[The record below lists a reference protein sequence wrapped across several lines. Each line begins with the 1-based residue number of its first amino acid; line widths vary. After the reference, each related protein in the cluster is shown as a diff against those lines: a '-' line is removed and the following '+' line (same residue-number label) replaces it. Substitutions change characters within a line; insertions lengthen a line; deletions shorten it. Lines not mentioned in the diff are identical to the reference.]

1 MHYAGAQEP
10 PRLAIVQG
18 VLAIPLK
25 RFERPLVG
33 FLSRKQIQAILDA
46 PDPDTWSGRRD
57 RVMLTTLYNTGA
69 RVSELI
75 YLCIDDVSLSQAQRF
90 AFWVKGVRGGACL
103 CGRASQERASDGYR
117 AKNPLDV
124 SSRFHSVICQFL
136 GRVQHGSVMTLVARS
151 AHLLKERF
159 TLRQKRRPLW
169 CCSLPTNSSID
180 WRSLR
185 FGSRGGCVLIIEQLV

>member
-10 PRLAIVQG
+10 PRLALLQS

-75 YLCIDDVSLSQAQRF
+75 YLCIDDVSLESSPEVRILG
-90 AFWVKGVRGGACL
+90 KGSK
-103 CGRASQERASDGYR
+103 GRQ
-117 AKNPLDV
+117 V
-124 SSRFHSVICQFL
+124 
-136 GRVQHGSVMTLVARS
+136 
-151 AHLLKERF
+151 
-159 TLRQKRRPLW
+159 PLW
-169 CCSLPTNSSID
+169 ASIAREGKRWLRSEKPPGRQQPLSLSDLSVSWPCAV
-180 WRSLR
+180 RV
-185 FGSRGGCVLIIEQLV
+185 GEEV